1 MNVNEI
7 LNVFKTQLEVF
18 QFITKFDNFSQK
30 FLRPMSFLVE
40 RLLKNQSNKFDELLS
55 DSSFQNFLR
64 VDLYNSNKISFHIEN
79 TLSKKRYLVSQLW
92 NFQSLIE
99 LTVFLQ
105 FTFVKFMRLSLHLQ
119 QKYTYNSIQVLKYQL
134 RNDLKHILH

>member
-7 LNVFKTQLEVF
+7 LNVLKTQLEVF

-40 RLLKNQSNKFDELLS
+40 CLLKNQGNKFDEFLS

-64 VDLYNSNKISFHIEN
+64 IDLNNSNKISFHIEN
-79 TLSKKRYLVSQLW
+79 TLSKKRYLIS
-92 NFQSLIE
+92 
-99 LTVFLQ
+99 
-105 FTFVKFMRLSLHLQ
+105 
-119 QKYTYNSIQVLKYQL
+119 
-134 RNDLKHILH
+134 